1 MWNHPGFVATPARVA
16 CLAVKPPD
24 CTAKCVNPLVNQMGL
39 EFVQKRRLVLQAYI
53 RQGNRP
59 LTEVSRVG
67 VSCFMYQVIRAPGTW
82 YLACQTLRF
91 WQSLLAATHR
101 EHACLRCTDTVVF
114 IACRVRG
121 SLVVLFGGQSLE
133 HGADTRPRCCC
144 LIVPADAVFDGDSP
158 ARLSLVLGH
167 SPPPPASPPRLYYIR
182 GIYIIYL
189 VYIL

>member
-59 LTEVSRVG
+59 STEVSRVG

-82 YLACQTLRF
+82 YLACGMSDVT
-91 WQSLLAATHR
+91 LLAVFAG
-101 EHACLRCTDTVVF
+101 CDTQ
-114 IACRVRG
+114 G
-121 SLVVLFGGQSLE
+121 
-133 HGADTRPRCCC
+133 TRMSTLYR
-144 LIVPADAVFDGDSP
+144 
-158 ARLSLVLGH
+158 H
-167 SPPPPASPPRLYYIR
+167 S
-182 GIYIIYL
+182 GIYRMQGTWESCCVVWGTISRARRGHAPL
-189 VYIL
+189 LLLLNCSRGRRL